1 MENFKKRHGYL
12 WGSYGWIPF
21 YFVEEISFLSLRFD
35 KWNPAVLPFGSFD
48 RLEDEFVNV
57 AFSDKISQ
65 MGANWKVATRTA
77 LRKSNVLLLIQTA
90 TGEHIG
96 HFRESKKMCTLSLSE
111 KISIQAL
118 Q

>member
-1 MENFKKRHGYL
+1 MWVNGQLFEKARMAGIHL
-12 WGSYGWIPF
+12 L
-21 YFVEEISFLSLRFD
+21 EEISFLSLRFD

-96 HFRESKKMCTLSLSE
+96 HFSESEKMCTLSLSG
-111 KISIQAL
+111 KILIQTL
-118 Q
+118 FQ